1 MEGSLVA
8 YKVFTNGSVLQ
19 ASEINDNLMNQS
31 VMVFSNAAAR
41 TAAITSPSEGMVSY
55 LQDTD
60 LLSVYESGSWRSSL
74 SPRGGVLQVVSGS
87 TSTSVSSSV
96 TSYVDTGLTATI
108 TPKSISSVIY
118 VILNQA
124 GVVKTSANSS
134 NGCMLILIYP
144 NGSNQTFGYA
154 IGFTGSAIAN
164 YNSVPGQGVYTHGT
178 LSPIT
183 FKTQFA
189 NLNASAAVQV
199 QDASARSQI
208 TLIEVAN

>member
-8 YKVFTNGSVLQ
+8 YKVFTNGSVLN
-19 ASEINDNLMNQS
+19 ASEINDNLMRQS

-41 TAAITSPSEGMVSY
+41 TAAITSPVEGMVSY

-60 LLSVYESGSWRSSL
+60 LIAIYESGSWRNSV
-74 SPRGGVLQVVSGS
+74 SPRGGVLQVVTAS
-87 TSTSVSSSV
+87 TTTPVSSSL
-96 TSYVDTGLTATI
+96 TSYTDTGLTATI
-108 TPKSISSVIY
+108 TPKSISSIIVAN
-118 VILNQA
+118 VSQA
-124 GVVKTSANSS
+124 GVIKTNTNPDS
-134 NGCMLILIYP
+134 GCNLILVNP
-144 NGSNQTFGYA
+144 NGSNFVFGYA
-154 IGFTGSAIAN
+154 VGYTGTTIQN

-189 NLNASAAVQV
+189 NLVPSSSVSVQI
-199 QDASARSQI
+199 SNARSQI